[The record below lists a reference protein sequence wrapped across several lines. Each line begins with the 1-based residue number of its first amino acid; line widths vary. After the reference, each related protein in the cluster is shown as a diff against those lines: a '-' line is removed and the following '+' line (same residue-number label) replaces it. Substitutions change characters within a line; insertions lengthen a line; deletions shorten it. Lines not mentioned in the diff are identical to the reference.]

1 VSVLD
6 VLFVAPSDISGIYQ
20 DLGLKQS
27 AIEPPT
33 WALLLAQSCRA
44 KGFKVGIYDPGAE
57 SHNLEQQCSK
67 ILKTTARLVVFV
79 VYGQNVNAGTAN
91 MSGAVKLSRQL
102 KTLEYPV
109 PIALIGSYVQALP
122 RKTLQDELSF
132 DFAFSNEGV
141 YALWKVLEIERFD
154 FVSLAKIPGLVL
166 RDGDDIK
173 ITEPSLLVPTQRM
186 DVDLP
191 GYAWDLLPFQNQPLD
206 LYRAPYWH
214 AEYSESNRTPYV
226 AIQTSLGCNFGCSFC
241 MINIINRNDSEEVG
255 VASRY
260 KGMRFWS
267 TDFVVEQFDV
277 LNKLGVKTIK
287 VTDEMFLLYKK
298 HYEPICRE
306 LSNKSYAKDLI
317 MWSYSRVDTVGKP
330 ETLELVRAAGFRWL
344 ALGVESGEKSVRLEV
359 TKGNF
364 EDVDIHEVVRRVE
377 DAGINVMA
385 NYIVGLPGDTQES
398 MKSTYDLSVQLNT
411 AGWNM
416 YAAMALPGSELYSIA
431 LQKGEKLPESFEG
444 FSFHGYNSQPLPTLH
459 LSPSEILSFR
469 DKAFVDYHQRP
480 EFLEKIGRLYGES
493 AKENVITNSKLKL
506 KRRLIDESN
515 TN

>member
-1 VSVLD
+1 
-6 VLFVAPSDISGIYQ
+6 
-20 DLGLKQS
+20 
-27 AIEPPT
+27 
-33 WALLLAQSCRA
+33 
-44 KGFKVGIYDPGAE
+44 
-57 SHNLEQQCSK
+57 
-67 ILKTTARLVVFV
+67 
-79 VYGQNVNAGTAN
+79 
-91 MSGAVKLSRQL
+91 
-102 KTLEYPV
+102 
-109 PIALIGSYVQALP
+109 
-122 RKTLQDELSF
+122 
-132 DFAFSNEGV
+132 
-141 YALWKVLEIERFD
+141 
-154 FVSLAKIPGLVL
+154 
-166 RDGDDIK
+166 
-173 ITEPSLLVPTQRM
+173 
-186 DVDLP
+186 
-191 GYAWDLLPFQNQPLD
+191 
-206 LYRAPYWH
+206 
-214 AEYSESNRTPYV
+214 
-226 AIQTSLGCNFGCSFC
+226 
-241 MINIINRNDSEEVG
+241 
-255 VASRY
+255 
-260 KGMRFWS
+260 
-267 TDFVVEQFDV
+267 VVEQFDV